1 MVLGVIARRT
11 TKYHGALLSIY
22 PPGLNHMF
30 LYLLISTSYGN
41 VIKMLTSGK
50 EVCVSIEN
58 VWAEHLGGMV
68 VS

>member
-22 PPGLNHMF
+22 PPGLDHMF

-41 VIKMLTSGK
+41 IIKMLTSGK
-50 EVCVSIEN
+50 EVRVSIEN
-58 VWAEHLGGMV
+58 V
-68 VS
+68 

>member
-22 PPGLNHMF
+22 PLGLDHMF
-30 LYLLISTSYGN
+30 LYLLINTSYGN

-50 EVCVSIEN
+50 EVRASIEN
-58 VWAEHLGGMV
+58 V
-68 VS
+68 

>member
-22 PPGLNHMF
+22 PLGLDHMF
-30 LYLLISTSYGN
+30 LYLLIKTSYGII
-41 VIKMLTSGK
+41 IKMLTSGK
-50 EVCVSIEN
+50 NVLVSIEN
-58 VWAEHLGGMV
+58 VWEEHLGGIV